1 MKPVNDYYQ
10 KLKLF
15 IDQYYNEINLER
27 VKLML
32 MTSTQDLK

>member
-1 MKPVNDYYQ
+1 MKPVNDYYK

-15 IDQYYNEINLER
+15 IDQYYNEINLDR